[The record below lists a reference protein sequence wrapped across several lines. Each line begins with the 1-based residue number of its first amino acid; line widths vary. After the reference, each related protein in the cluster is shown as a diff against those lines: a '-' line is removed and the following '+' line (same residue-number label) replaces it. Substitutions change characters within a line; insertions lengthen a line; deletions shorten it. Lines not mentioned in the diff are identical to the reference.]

1 MHCPLLFVLFGKN
14 GSSHL
19 TTQRFFSNELNE
31 YLLMIWL
38 QFYPVKLSMEV
49 SFTTHSHII
58 GRAGTNINT
67 VMKETST
74 KIHFPDENRVAGEKK
89 SNEVTISG
97 ELVNVETARRRIRVC
112 MLIYFNFL

>member
-1 MHCPLLFVLFGKN
+1 ML
-14 GSSHL
+14 
-19 TTQRFFSNELNE
+19 
-31 YLLMIWL
+31 L

-58 GRAGTNINT
+58 GRAGTNINA
-67 VMKETST
+67 VMKETCT

-97 ELVNVETARRRIRVC
+97 ELIHVETARRRIRVC
-112 MLIYFNFL
+112 RTNICGWLWVCDILMIFF